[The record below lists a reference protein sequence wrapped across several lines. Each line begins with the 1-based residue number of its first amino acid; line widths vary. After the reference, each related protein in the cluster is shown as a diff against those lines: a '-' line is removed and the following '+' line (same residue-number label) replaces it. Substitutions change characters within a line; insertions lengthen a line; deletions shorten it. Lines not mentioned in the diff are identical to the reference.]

1 MNEDR
6 HRSPHWLER
15 RGSVGKIILSLAL
28 VCGLAV
34 LADFFHEKHGH
45 YSWENFPGVYAI
57 FGFVSCVVLVL
68 AATQLRRILKR
79 DEDYYD

>member
-1 MNEDR
+1 MSEEGSR
-6 HRSPHWLER
+6 PSLWLER
-15 RGSVGKIILSLAL
+15 PGSVDKIIRSLAL
-28 VCGLAV
+28 VCALVVGV
-34 LADFFHEKHGH
+34 DFFYETHGP
-45 YSWENFPGVYAI
+45 YSWENFPGFYAL